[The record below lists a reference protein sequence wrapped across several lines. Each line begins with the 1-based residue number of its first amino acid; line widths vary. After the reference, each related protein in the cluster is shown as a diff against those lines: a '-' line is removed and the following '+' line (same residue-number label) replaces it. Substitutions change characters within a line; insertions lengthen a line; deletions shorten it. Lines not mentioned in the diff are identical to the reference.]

1 MAGNKFGAKK
11 ITDPITGEIFDSKKE
26 FHRWCELRLL
36 ERAGKIFGLH
46 RQVTFEL
53 IPAQREES
61 TEVYKAGPQKG
72 LPKPGAVIE
81 KAVKYVA
88 DFVYCDDQNNI
99 VVEDCKGCKKGA
111 AYDLFAIKRKL
122 FLYRYGI
129 KIKET

>member
-36 ERAGKIFGLH
+36 ERTGKIFGLH
-46 RQVTFEL
+46 RQETFEL

-72 LPKPGAVIE
+72 LPKPGIVIE
-81 KAVKYVA
+81 QAVKYVA
-88 DFVYCDDQNNI
+88 DFVYIDEYHNL
-99 VVEDCKGCKKGA
+99 VVEDCKGYKKGA
-111 AYDLFAIKRKL
+111 AYNLFVIKRKL
-122 FLYRYGI
+122 FLQRYGI
-129 KIKET
+129 RIKET